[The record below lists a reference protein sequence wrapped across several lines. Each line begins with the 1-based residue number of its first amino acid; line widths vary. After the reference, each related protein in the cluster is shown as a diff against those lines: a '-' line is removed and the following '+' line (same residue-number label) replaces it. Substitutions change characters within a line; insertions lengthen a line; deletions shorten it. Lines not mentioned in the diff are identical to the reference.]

1 VELNIKKKAWGSCV
15 VPLIFTEL
23 TKGQE
28 KVTWESLTPKGVIQI
43 GITAEG
49 IGKGKSVVLKL

>member
-1 VELNIKKKAWGSCV
+1 VELNIKKKVWGSCV
-15 VPLIFTEL
+15 VSLNFTEL

-43 GITAEG
+43 GITADG
-49 IGKGKSVVLKL
+49 IGKGRIVVLKL